1 MCVINY
7 TKDGRPFLHKESFA
21 ALRNSEGV
29 TTHYIAQ
36 TEKIF
41 NQEDRNYG
49 AGWAWHRSGRCAH
62 GLGQLGAPASAP

>member
-7 TKDGRPFLHKESFA
+7 TKDGRPFLHKVSSA

-49 AGWAWHRSGRCAH
+49 AGHGIGVEDMHMAWDS
-62 GLGQLGAPASAP
+62 